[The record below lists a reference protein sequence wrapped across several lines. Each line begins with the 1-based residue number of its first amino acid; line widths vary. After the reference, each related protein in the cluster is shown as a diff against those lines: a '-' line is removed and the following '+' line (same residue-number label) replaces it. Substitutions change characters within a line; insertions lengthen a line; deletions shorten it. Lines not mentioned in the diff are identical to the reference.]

1 MYYFNAVVWNN
12 DVQSQ
17 TVNRE
22 KKTSIYTHTTL
33 LTGNFIYFDA
43 FPVLQIM
50 KYL

>member
-1 MYYFNAVVWNN
+1 MC
-12 DVQSQ
+12 
-17 TVNRE
+17 E
-22 KKTSIYTHTTL
+22 IIYTHTTALTL